1 MKPGKYVGHKFT
13 KDQKQA
19 RRLWER
25 YREQEATINDA
36 LMVIT
41 LGETRQVLHAR
52 LDRRLDTIAKGK
64 ARAEEM
70 FPEVRESF
78 TIASMTISV

>member
-13 KDQKQA
+13 KDQKRA
-19 RRLWER
+19 RWIWKR
-25 YREQEATINDA
+25 YREQEFAINDA

-41 LGETRQVLHAR
+41 LGETRQALHDR

-70 FPEVRESF
+70 FPEVCESF
-78 TIASMTISV
+78 TIASMTIGA